1 MTIPK
6 SLSRGLLAAC
16 FGLALAVSPV
26 VAHAAPVA
34 PSVPSVGAPSTETTA
49 TAEGHTAPSTRSY
62 AEREAAAPQTA
73 DFKGQGAGIYI
84 GGSTAAVVLLIVLV
98 VVLL

>member
-6 SLSRGLLAAC
+6 SLSRGFIAAC
-16 FGLALAVSPV
+16 FGLALAVSPM

-34 PSVPSVGAPSTETTA
+34 PTA
-49 TAEGHTAPSTRSY
+49 TVEPSPSTRSY

-73 DFKGQGAGIYI
+73 AFKGQGAGIYI

-98 VVLL
+98 VILL

>member
-6 SLSRGLLAAC
+6 SLSRGFIAAC

-34 PSVPSVGAPSTETTA
+34 PSVHASEQTRTTA
-49 TAEGHTAPSTRSY
+49 TVETSPSTRSY

-73 DFKGQGAGIYI
+73 AFKGQGAGIYI

-98 VVLL
+98 VILL

>member
-6 SLSRGLLAAC
+6 SLSRGLVAAC

-26 VAHAAPVA
+26 VVHAAPVA
-34 PSVPSVGAPSTETTA
+34 PSVQGDGTSSQHA
-49 TAEGHTAPSTRSY
+49 TAPVESPPSTRSY

-73 DFKGQGAGIYI
+73 NFKGQGAGIYI

-98 VVLL
+98 VILL

>member
-6 SLSRGLLAAC
+6 SLSRGLFTAC

-26 VAHAAPVA
+26 VAHAAPAA
-34 PSVPSVGAPSTETTA
+34 PSVHSDETPSTRTTA
-49 TAEGHTAPSTRSY
+49 TVEHSPSTRSY

-73 DFKGQGAGIYI
+73 AFKGQGAGIYI